1 MKQNTLISNIANFE
15 TKEKE
20 TLKNILCDTIEHPIK
35 IKDIGV
41 LGYLLMRL
49 KELGY
54 IVSDWQKIAEENK
67 FFVSRKGVVISGK
80 RISNMTSAK
89 IGIVENIR
97 IGRRGYKRGIPKYD
111 KIIEPI
117 EIIDKWLSSL

>member
-1 MKQNTLISNIANFE
+1 
-15 TKEKE
+15 
-20 TLKNILCDTIEHPIK
+20 
-35 IKDIGV
+35 
-41 LGYLLMRL
+41 
-49 KELGY
+49 
-54 IVSDWQKIAEENK
+54 
-67 FFVSRKGVVISGK
+67 
-80 RISNMTSAK
+80 MTSAK